1 MTGQDIWGR
10 VSERGEVFFL
20 LSIIKVYVLTIK
32 MREVQEILNKI
43 KSLHLKVFHRFIH
56 RDTDNLY
63 THLCVCVRERD
74 TAPWALIQNSWG

>member
-43 KSLHLKVFHRFIH
+43 KSLH
-56 RDTDNLY
+56 
-63 THLCVCVRERD
+63 
-74 TAPWALIQNSWG
+74 NSNFWEY